1 MAPQSAG
8 KLDTH
13 WDSKLDPHS
22 IVLLKELGGWVAE
35 GKLKL
40 LRGGQIGKG
49 GQVEEARETLKFV
62 KELGPDAVC
71 VGAVEDHVGFGA
83 EVLVREA

>member
-1 MAPQSAG
+1 MMPQSAG

-13 WDSKLDPHS
+13 WDSELGPHS
-22 IVLLKELGGWVAE
+22 IVLLEELGGWVAE

-40 LRGGQIGKG
+40 FRVGQIGKG
-49 GQVEEARETLKFV
+49 GQIEKAREALEFV

-71 VGAVEDHVGFGA
+71 VRAIEDHVRFSA
-83 EVLVREA
+83 